1 MCGFGEKDRRPIDP
15 PPIVRLTVL
24 EADGTSVDL
33 NIPGNVN
40 VSRCMVMADIYSAD
54 QSTPC
59 ALVANP
65 STTTQM
71 PSAAAAVQ
79 TIGDSTMSVLNLA
92 VPTPV
97 ASRNLTGSTGASGDL
112 LRDLAGNLG
121 IFFAFP
127 DLSVR
132 TEGTYTLKFSFT
144 MLPEPPVMTSSVHA
158 TVFSE
163 PFEIY
168 PAKRFPG
175 MNKSTALS
183 KKLFDQGVRIPLR
196 KETRV
201 GRAKQLV
208 QTEVDPNTFRRILH
222 SSPLDDVFLTR
233 LFSAFDTNPN
243 SKGVNFK
250 EFIEGLSVFMKGTPD
265 EKLELSFKLYDVDHA
280 GYITRPGLER
290 AMTQLHSVVAGSS
303 QDETHQIQE
312 LVKRI
317 FDDLDV
323 NNDGKL
329 SLEEYKLNSMKEPLI
344 IDFLGQ
350 FLADQTDSGSNSIC
364 SALSVPPSPRSG
376 SSPPS
381 PRFGHFAPPS
391 PRLRDSLYGTASGH
405 VFQSSSPAGSFRL
418 SNSHSLLWLNGGV
431 NGSGDLLGKVNEF
444 EGLVAAEEEQQERE
458 RKAALE
464 RSNKSARVSAI
475 DAVTPPANAEKVEED
490 KNNATEQEKD
500 EPNSPVNIVVVPS
513 EEETKEADKTTTST
527 KPSTSS
533 GEAAGETAETNGHHV
548 AAETNVN
555 GSAAAP
561 VSSDE
566 VKVNEGEEE
575 KKEQKTEALEQVS
588 RATLEKA
595 VANGGLEVEAEAQ
608 ATVEETTAQLDI
620 QSLQTSFIMGNY
632 ISYSRND
639 IIFSGI
645 LIAVWILIRPYFV
658 RMGEEAQARSAARLE
673 QEAAQNDTQNAPAA
687 GTSSSRASRKK
698 LD

>member
-1 MCGFGEKDRRPIDP
+1 MGAKHSKENKDLARRTHFSKREINTLRREFEK
-15 PPIVRLTVL
+15 
-24 EADGTSVDL
+24 TS
-33 NIPGNVN
+33 N
-40 VSRCMVMADIYSAD
+40 VSRTNVLTEAH
-54 QSTPC
+54 QS
-59 ALVANP
+59 VH
-65 STTTQM
+65 SGG
-71 PSAAAAVQ
+71 PSA
-79 TIGDSTMSVLNLA
+79 
-92 VPTPV
+92 
-97 ASRNLTGSTGASGDL
+97 
-112 LRDLAGNLG
+112 
-121 IFFAFP
+121 
-127 DLSVR
+127 
-132 TEGTYTLKFSFT
+132 
-144 MLPEPPVMTSSVHA
+144 
-158 TVFSE
+158 
-163 PFEIY
+163 
-168 PAKRFPG
+168 
-175 MNKSTALS
+175 
-183 KKLFDQGVRIPLR
+183 
-196 KETRV
+196 
-201 GRAKQLV
+201 
-208 QTEVDPNTFRRILH
+208 TFRRILH

-405 VFQSSSPAGSFRL
+405 VLQSSSPAGSFRL

-444 EGLVAAEEEQQERE
+444 EGLVAAEEEQQEKE
-458 RKAALE
+458 RRAALE
-464 RSNKSARVSAI
+464 KKIAAPRVSALE
-475 DAVTPPANAEKVEED
+475 AVTPPVKAGQNGSVQADSKDANGLKDPKDAKEDEES
-490 KNNATEQEKD
+490 NVS
-500 EPNSPVNIVVVPS
+500 SPVDIVVVPS
-513 EEETKEADKTTTST
+513 EDSTEAK
-527 KPSTSS
+527 
-533 GEAAGETAETNGHHV
+533 AGETEAVKPAQPTVSGTEAPETKTEPQATALE
-548 AAETNVN
+548 AATTLQVN
-555 GSAAAP
+555 GDAASVDQSSSTAAT
-561 VSSDE
+561 VASDE
-566 VKVNEGEEE
+566 VSMLEE
-575 KKEQKTEALEQVS
+575 VS
-588 RATLEKA
+588 DAALEKA
-595 VANGGLEVEAEAQ
+595 SVNGGLEVKAEPEP
-608 ATVEETTAQLDI
+608 TVEETTANLLTFI
-620 QSLQTSFIMGNY
+620 LSPPASFSFSVMGNY

-658 RMGEEAQARSAARLE
+658 RMGEQAQVRSAVHLE
-673 QEAAQNDTQNAPAA
+673 QEAAQNDSQSSAA
-687 GTSSSRASRKK
+687 KASGGSRSGRKK